1 LLSGGYGRALTRY
14 GQDYASQE
22 YTNVY
27 NRISNIAG
35 LGQVSA
41 GQSGNYALQAGRYMG
56 NAASE
61 GANATAYG
69 QIGSGNAWAGAGNA
83 IARLPWGDIF
93 NRSPAQTTNTWDP
106 YRDNLSGG
114 P

>member
-69 QIGSGNAWAGAGNA
+69 QIGSGNAWANAGNQ
-83 IARLPWGDIF
+83 IAQLPWGDIF
-93 NRSPAQTTNTWDP
+93 NRPPVPGTGTA
-106 YRDNLSGG
+106 G
-114 P
+114 PRA